1 MNLGCQQ
8 LLIIEKPRIED
19 TIRDLNFLREK
30 EFIFFL
36 LL

>member
-8 LLIIEKPRIED
+8 LLIIEKSRIED